1 MGSFMNKALAYLGLK
16 DIEDDEFY
24 ADEYEPEEQRGPQ
37 WTNHT
42 VYPERDTPEPVA
54 PRTFAGT
61 VRPVMPEE
69 PATAPISRPAIVR
82 PLVANRTP
90 ATKVHVV
97 MASKFDDAK
106 EIADLLRDSH
116 PVIVNLQESERDNTR
131 RLVDFC
137 SGLTC
142 GVGGYMEKV
151 AEQVFLLTPS
161 NVEISPEERS
171 RLQERGQYGY

>member
-1 MGSFMNKALAYLGLK
+1 MGSFLNKALAYLGLK
-16 DIEDDEFY
+16 DVEDDEYY
-24 ADEYEPEEQRGPQ
+24 ADEFEPDERGPQ
-37 WTNHT
+37 WGNHT
-42 VYPERDTPEPVA
+42 VYPDRDGPEPAA
-54 PRTFAGT
+54 PRSFAGA
-61 VRPVMPEE
+61 VRPVPPDE
-69 PATAPISRPAIVR
+69 PAPLPASRPAIVR
-82 PLVANRTP
+82 PLVPNRTP
-90 ATKVHVV
+90 AAKVHVV

-106 EIADLLRDSH
+106 EIADLLRDSN

-161 NVEISPEERS
+161 NVEISPEERL
-171 RLQERGQYGY
+171 RLQDRGQYGY